1 MRKVRIGINGFGRI
15 GRNAL
20 KVAFA
25 HKDHCEIVGI
35 NDLTDTKTLAHLL
48 KHDTAYGT
56 YDHAISFDEKSIT
69 VDGIQIQ
76 VFAEK
81 DPAMI
86 PWGQLDTDVVVESTG
101 RFLDK
106 ETAGAHIK
114 GGAKRVVI
122 SAPSKGKDPAPTHVM
137 GVNPADGTE
146 EIINNASCTTNNI
159 APVMMVLD
167 QTFGIQKA
175 LMSTIHSFTASQMIQ
190 DGPSK
195 DLREARA
202 ASQNIVPTSTGAAIA
217 TTLSLPNLKDK
228 FDGLSFRV
236 PTIVV
241 SCSDITVVLNRDV
254 TVEEVNAAMVEASNR
269 PELKGI
275 LGTTTEELVSS
286 DFKGDPHSSVVD
298 LSLTRVVGGNL
309 VKVVCW
315 YDNEWGYSNR
325 LVEQV
330 ISVGQRAIPQT

>member
-1 MRKVRIGINGFGRI
+1 MKKVRIGINGFGRI

-20 KVAFA
+20 KIAVE
-25 HKDHCEIVGI
+25 HKNECEVVGI

-48 KHDTAYGT
+48 KHDTTYGT
-56 YDHAISFDEKSIT
+56 YKGEVSHDDQHII
-69 VDGIQIQ
+69 VDGNKIR

-81 DPAMI
+81 DPAMLG
-86 PWGQLDTDVVVESTG
+86 WGDLDVDVVIESTG

-106 ETAGAHIK
+106 VTAGAHIK
-114 GGAKRVVI
+114 AGAKRVVI
-122 SAPSKGKDPAPTHVM
+122 SAPSKGEEPAPTHVM
-137 GVNPADGTE
+137 GVNPADGSE

-159 APVMMVLD
+159 APVMMVLEEV
-167 QTFGIQKA
+167 FGIEKA
-175 LMSTIHSFTASQMIQ
+175 LMSTIHSYTASQVIQ
-190 DGPSK
+190 DAPSK

-202 ASQNIVPTSTGAAIA
+202 AAQNIVPTSTGAAIA
-217 TTLSLPNLKDK
+217 AAQSLPSLKGK

-241 SCSDITVVLNRDV
+241 SCSDITAVLKKDV
-254 TVEEVNAAMVEASNR
+254 TVEDINKALEDAAKR
-269 PELKGI
+269 PSLKGI
-275 LGTTTEELVSS
+275 LTVTHEELVSS
-286 DFKGDPHSSVVD
+286 DFKGDSHSAVVD

-309 VKVVCW
+309 VKVVVW

-330 ISVGQRAIPQT
+330 IHVGKQL

>member
-25 HKDHCEIVGI
+25 HREHCEVVGI

-48 KHDTAYGT
+48 RHDTAYGT
-56 YDHAISFDEKSIT
+56 YDKEISFDEKSIT
-69 VDGIQIQ
+69 VDGVHIT

-81 DPAMI
+81 DPAML
-86 PWGQLDTDVVVESTG
+86 PWGQLDTDIVIESTG

-106 ETAGAHIK
+106 VSAGAHLK
-114 GGAKRVVI
+114 GGAKRVII
-122 SAPSKGKDPAPTHVM
+122 SAPSKGDDPAPTHVM
-137 GVNPADGTE
+137 GVNPSDGTE

-159 APVMMVLD
+159 APVMMILD
-167 QTFGIQKA
+167 EVFGIDKA
-175 LMSTIHSFTASQMIQ
+175 LMSTVHSFTASQMIQ

-217 TTLSLPNLKDK
+217 TALALPNLKGK

-241 SCSDITVVLNRDV
+241 SCSDITVLLKKDV
-254 TVEEVNAAMVEASNR
+254 TVEELNNTFVEASKR
-269 PELKGI
+269 PELQGI
-275 LGTTTEELVSS
+275 LGVTTEQLVSS
-286 DFKGDPHSSVVD
+286 DFKGNPHSSVID
-298 LSLTRVVGGNL
+298 LSLTRVVGGNF
-309 VKVVCW
+309 VKVVAW

-325 LVEQV
+325 LVEQA
-330 ISVGQRAIPQT
+330 IRVGQSMLS

>member
-1 MRKVRIGINGFGRI
+1 MKKVRIGINGFGRI

-20 KVAFA
+20 KIAFE
-25 HKDHCEIVGI
+25 HKTDCEVVGI

-48 KHDTAYGT
+48 KYDTTYGIFKLDVSHD
-56 YDHAISFDEKSIT
+56 DSHII
-69 VDGIQIQ
+69 VDGHKIR

-81 DPAMI
+81 DPAMLK
-86 PWGQLDTDVVVESTG
+86 WGELDVDVVIESTG

-106 ETAGAHIK
+106 KTAGAHIT

-122 SAPSKGKDPAPTHVM
+122 SAPSKGEDPAPTHVM
-137 GVNPADGTE
+137 GVNPADGHSD
-146 EIINNASCTTNNI
+146 IINNASCTTNNI
-159 APVMMVLD
+159 APVMMVLEEV
-167 QTFGIQKA
+167 FGIEKA
-175 LMSTIHSFTASQMIQ
+175 LMSTVHSFTASQVLQ
-190 DGPSK
+190 DAPSK

-202 ASQNIVPTSTGAAIA
+202 ASMNIVPTSTGAAIA
-217 TTLSLPNLKDK
+217 AAQSLPSLKGK

-241 SCSDITVVLNRDV
+241 SCSDITALLKKDV
-254 TVEEVNAAMVEASNR
+254 TVEDVNKALEVASKR

-275 LGTTTEELVSS
+275 LGVTNEELVSS
-286 DFKGDPHSSVVD
+286 DYKGNSHSAVVD
-298 LSLTRVVGGNL
+298 MPLTRVVGGNL
-309 VKVVCW
+309 VKVVVW

-330 ISVGQRAIPQT
+330 IHVGKQI

>member
-1 MRKVRIGINGFGRI
+1 MKKVRIGINGFGRI

-25 HKDHCEIVGI
+25 HAEECEVVAI

-48 KHDTAYGT
+48 KHDTTYGT
-56 YDHAISFDEKSIT
+56 YHMDVSHDEHTIT
-69 VDGIQIQ
+69 VDGHKIA

-81 DPAMI
+81 DPAAL
-86 PWGQLDTDVVVESTG
+86 PWGEHHVDVVIESTG

-106 ETAGAHIK
+106 VTAGAHLK

-122 SAPSKGKDPAPTHVM
+122 SAPSKGEEPAPTHVM

-146 EIINNASCTTNNI
+146 TIINNASCTTNNI

-167 QTFGIQKA
+167 EVLGIEKA
-175 LMSTIHSFTASQMIQ
+175 LMSTIHSYTASQVLQ
-190 DGPSK
+190 DAPLK

-202 ASQNIVPTSTGAAIA
+202 AAQNIVPTSTGAAIA
-217 TTLSLPNLKDK
+217 TTLSLPNLKGK

-241 SCSDITVVLNRDV
+241 SCSDITAVVKKEV
-254 TVEEVNAAMVEASNR
+254 TPEEINKILTDASKR

-275 LGTTTEELVSS
+275 LGVTTEELVSS
-286 DFKGDPHSSVVD
+286 DFKGDSHSAVVD

-309 VKVVCW
+309 IKVVVW

-330 ISVGQRAIPQT
+330 IHVGKQL

>member
-1 MRKVRIGINGFGRI
+1 MKKVRIGINGFGRI

-20 KVAFA
+20 KIAME
-25 HKDHCEIVGI
+25 HGNECEVVGI

-48 KHDTAYGT
+48 KYDTTYGVYKHEVGHD
-56 YDHAISFDEKSIT
+56 DQNVI
-69 VDGIQIQ
+69 VDGQKIR

-81 DPAMI
+81 DPAMLK
-86 PWGQLDTDVVVESTG
+86 WGELGVDVVIESTG

-106 ETAGAHIK
+106 VTAGAHLK

-122 SAPSKGKDPAPTHVM
+122 SAPSKGEDPAPTHVM
-137 GVNPADGTE
+137 GVNPADGKS

-167 QTFGIQKA
+167 EVFGIEKA
-175 LMSTIHSFTASQMIQ
+175 LMSTVHSYTASQVLQ
-190 DGPSK
+190 DAPSK

-202 ASQNIVPTSTGAAIA
+202 AAMNIVPTSTGAAIA
-217 TTLSLPNLKDK
+217 TTQSLPALKGK

-241 SCSDITVVLNRDV
+241 SCSDITAVLKKDV
-254 TVEEVNAAMVEASNR
+254 TVDDVNNALVEASKK
-269 PELKGI
+269 PGLKGI
-275 LGTTTEELVSS
+275 LAVTTEELVSS
-286 DFKGDPHSSVVD
+286 DYKGDSHSAVVD
-298 LSLTRVVGGNL
+298 ASLTRVVGGNL
-309 VKVVCW
+309 VKVVVW

-330 ISVGQRAIPQT
+330 IHLGKQI